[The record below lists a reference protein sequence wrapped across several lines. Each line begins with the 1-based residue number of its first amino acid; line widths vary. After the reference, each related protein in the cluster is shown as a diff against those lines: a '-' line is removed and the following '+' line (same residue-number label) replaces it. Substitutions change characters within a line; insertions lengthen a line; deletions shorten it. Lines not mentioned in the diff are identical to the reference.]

1 MQLTPFHT
9 GEAPQPGGA
18 YSQALAGAG
27 IVALAG
33 QVGKDPKTGKL
44 ADGIQEQVEQ
54 SISNLEAVLASAGAG
69 LDAVIKT
76 TCFVA
81 DIADFDAFDEVYR
94 RMFREPY
101 PARSTVAVGLKPG
114 VLFEIEA
121 WAILPS

>member
-1 MQLTPFHT
+1 MQQVHT
-9 GEAPQPGGA
+9 DHAPKPGGA
-18 YSQALAGAG
+18 YSQALVANG

-33 QVGKDPKTGKL
+33 QVGKNPATGQM
-44 ADGIQEQVEQ
+44 AEGIGPQVEQ
-54 SISNLEAVLASAGAG
+54 AIRNLQAVLQAAGAD

-81 DIADFDAFDEVYR
+81 DIADFGAFDEVYR
-94 RMFREPY
+94 TLFSAPY

-121 WAILPS
+121 FALIAT

>member
-1 MQLTPFHT
+1 MNLTPFRT
-9 GEAPQPGGA
+9 SDAPQPGGA

-33 QVGKDPKTGKL
+33 QVGKDPTTGEFANDL
-44 ADGIQEQVEQ
+44 EGQVEQ
-54 SISNLEAVLASAGAG
+54 SIRNLQAVLTSAGTDLG
-69 LDAVIKT
+69 AVIKT
-76 TCFVA
+76 TCFVT
-81 DIADFDAFDEVYR
+81 DIADFDAFDAVYR
-94 RMFREPY
+94 RMFDEPY